1 MSRIDEELRLSRE
14 AHERHAALYSDD
26 REFIREMTLRMHR
39 DSQALTTSLNVNT
52 DKLLTAMLDQ
62 RAEMRDSREQLR
74 ANTAAVLKVL
84 DRLLAGADDPA

>member
-14 AHERHAALYSDD
+14 AHERHAALYADG

-39 DSQALTTSLNVNT
+39 DNQALVTSLNVNT
-52 DKLLTAMLDQ
+52 EKLVTAMVDQ
-62 RAEMRDSREQLR
+62 RAEMRNSREQLR

-84 DRLLAGADDPA
+84 DRLDDT